1 MGNSAKIL
9 VIDDDDQIRKT
20 ITAILREEGYVTD
33 EARSGSEAIAKSQ
46 SDFFNLALVD
56 LKLPDMEGTDL
67 LPLLKETMPKM
78 RKIMVTGF
86 PSQQNV
92 IAALNAGADAFL
104 VKPVDIEK
112 FLATIADQLGKQEAE
127 KTFSEE
133 RMVEFLQTRM
143 KILES

>member
-33 EARSGSEAIAKSQ
+33 EARSGAEAIAKSQ
-46 SDFFNLALVD
+46 SDFYNLALVD

-67 LPLLKETMPKM
+67 LPLLKETVPKM

-86 PSQQNV
+86 PSQQNA

-112 FLATIADQLGKQEAE
+112 FLAVIADQLGKQEAE

-133 RMVEFLQTRM
+133 RMVEFIQTRI
-143 KILES
+143 KTLES